1 MNDGGNEQKAYD
13 VTVAGD
19 QLSIVVGRSFDSASL
34 QQDWAS
40 AIIAMHPGPFTV
52 VRVDLAKAR
61 RASSTFY
68 AGLMQLHVHYAK
80 GSAATPVALVNAD
93 RSIVANLDVLRLK
106 RFFLIA

>member
-1 MNDGGNEQKAYD
+1 MTESGKDQKAYD

-19 QLSIVVGRSFDSASL
+19 QLIIVVGRDFDSASL

-40 AIIAMHPGPFTV
+40 AITTMHPGPFTA
-52 VRVDLAKAR
+52 VRVDLAMAR

-80 GSAATPVALVNAD
+80 GGTATPVTLVNAH

-106 RFFLIA
+106 RFFTIA